1 MVSSDNV
8 LMILTN
14 NAKYSLYVCNT
25 NTLIIDF
32 MDLLSIEMTTKPSK
46 CGHRGA
52 GCRRRTSTP
61 VLAPYSN
68 NNGEA
73 EGRVGSYGNLK
84 GFQKFWKFAISITSG
99 VPRRPNAMRSSE
111 AILVV
116 AF

>member
-1 MVSSDNV
+1 MLN
-8 LMILTN
+8 TP
-14 NAKYSLYVCNT
+14 LYVCNT

-84 GFQKFWKFAISITSG
+84 GFQKVFESLSKKAAQGIVAIAG
-99 VPRRPNAMRSSE
+99 
-111 AILVV
+111 
-116 AF
+116 